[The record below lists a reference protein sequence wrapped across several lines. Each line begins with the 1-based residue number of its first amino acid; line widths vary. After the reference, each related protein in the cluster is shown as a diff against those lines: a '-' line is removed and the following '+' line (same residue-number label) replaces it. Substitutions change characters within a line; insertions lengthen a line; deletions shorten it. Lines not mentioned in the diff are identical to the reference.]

1 MDKYFNELIDYI
13 ERTDSKYRQLYEP
26 NLPVHPI
33 PFFGNITTELIDFG
47 LVTKDAYN
55 LKLTDRGRMLCSQ
68 VTSKFLET
76 LPTDRN

>member
-1 MDKYFNELIDYI
+1 MEIIDTVMMGI
-13 ERTDSKYRQLYEP
+13 RLNSGLNFSKFKNRFGISFEE
-26 NLPVHPI
+26 I
-33 PFFGNITTELIDFG
+33 FGNITTELIDFG